1 MNDADIDYAASAA
14 GITSPIWLP
23 ALNEWITLVL
33 GVGGL
38 ILLGIRIWK
47 NVKKGCH
54 DTPINHRCDNHN
66 AVNRYHHP
74 EPKIVWN
81 RSALH

>member
-38 ILLGIRIWK
+38 ILLAIRIWK
-47 NVKKGCH
+47 N
-54 DTPINHRCDNHN
+54 I
-66 AVNRYHHP
+66 
-74 EPKIVWN
+74 KIK
-81 RSALH
+81 SE